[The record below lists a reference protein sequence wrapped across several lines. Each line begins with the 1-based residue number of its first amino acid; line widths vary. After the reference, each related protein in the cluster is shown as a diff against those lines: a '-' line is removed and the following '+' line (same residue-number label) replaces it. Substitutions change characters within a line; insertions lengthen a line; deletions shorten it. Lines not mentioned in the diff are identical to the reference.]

1 MSNDQGLHD
10 AGANHHGDPAVLSG
24 RQLRMPPAI
33 PGDPLIAREQELA
46 WIQHAFDAPDIRTVS
61 IVGPGGV
68 GKTRLSLS
76 AAHALAERY
85 ADGVVFL
92 RLDQVAR
99 QSLWEAIGRQMAIM
113 PPAGGDWRDV
123 VSPTLAW
130 RQMLLVLDNCESLP
144 EALDAVPDLLDV
156 SPGVD
161 VLATSREALRLPG
174 ERELW
179 LQPLDVPVES
189 TSLDTLIDNPA
200 VHLFSMRARDV
211 DPSFTVH
218 EGNMEPI
225 GRIVRRLD
233 GLPLA
238 LELAAAYLRHLSPSE
253 LLAML
258 DSAMPELGGG
268 TRNLPERHR
277 SLRTL
282 VGWSLDM
289 LPDHLRSAMIRMAIF
304 PGTFTPDTVATVLDS
319 PSARQGWSA
328 LLALADRSL
337 VVRAPSRDT
346 GETTFSMLQTVR
358 SVAREELE
366 STPGLLEETLVRR
379 ARALADLARDA
390 DRHYHGPEGIEW
402 LRRMRQHAGDARM
415 IVDESERHAAL
426 RDLAIRI
433 SGDMFWYWYT
443 QGDYHWALPRIESLL
458 ETPGTNASDND
469 RARAHV
475 TAGWFSQ
482 RMGQIERA
490 EHHFVAAR
498 RLFGS
503 TIDRGSLLAGIGYAY
518 VFTFDRRDIP
528 YAIEL
533 MEEVTKLAPGV
544 ENAWHEQAAGHFGIA
559 LTRYYE
565 GDIATARQHL
575 VETVRL
581 GRAHSDAQT
590 IGMSLMY
597 LAHVD
602 RAEGSPVEAFWKL
615 REALPLLM
623 EIGDIATTAL
633 LLDIVT
639 STLTELG
646 NHDLAADAFGLSE
659 YLRTT
664 MGAPRS
670 PLEQPEMDDL
680 RTRLEEVTGDAV
692 RMDRATD
699 LEGTIDRLLRYHPE
713 PESAER
719 ASISAPGL
727 LLSPRELEVLHLIA
741 RGMTAP
747 EIAEAL
753 YISRHTVKR
762 HMANIR
768 EKLGVRSQAAAVAA
782 LRNAS

>member
-1 MSNDQGLHD
+1 MSNDHGRH
-10 AGANHHGDPAVLSG
+10 GARTHHHGDASVLPG
-24 RQLRMPPAI
+24 RQFRLPPAI
-33 PGDPLIAREQELA
+33 PGGPLIAREEELS
-46 WIQHAFDAPDIRTVS
+46 WIRDALVSPDIRTVS

-68 GKTRLSLS
+68 GKTRLCLS
-76 AAHALAERY
+76 AAHNLAECY
-85 ADGVVFL
+85 THGVVFL
-92 RLDQVAR
+92 RLDQVAK
-99 QSLWEAIGRQMAIM
+99 QSLWEAIGRQLGIM
-113 PPAGGDWRDV
+113 PPPGGYWRDAV
-123 VSPTLAW
+123 VSTLA
-130 RQMLLVLDNCESLP
+130 RQRMLLVLDNCESMP
-144 EALDAVPDLLDV
+144 EALDAVPGLLDS
-156 SPGVD
+156 SPGID

-179 LQPLDVPVES
+179 LQPLDVPAES
-189 TSLDTLIDNPA
+189 TSLESLIDNPA
-200 VHLFSMRARDV
+200 VHLFSMRAQQV
-211 DPSFTVH
+211 DPGFSVN
-218 EGNMEPI
+218 EENMKTI
-225 GRIVRRLD
+225 GHMVRRLD

-238 LELAAAYLRHLSPSE
+238 LELAAAYLRHLSPTD

-282 VGWSLDM
+282 VRWSLDM
-289 LPDHLRSAMIRMAIF
+289 LPNHLRSAMIRIAIF
-304 PGTFTPDTVATVLDS
+304 PGIFTPDTVATVLDL
-319 PSARQGWSA
+319 PTTRQGWST

-337 VVRAPSRDT
+337 VVRAPSRDNR
-346 GETTFSMLQTVR
+346 ETTFSMLQTVR

-366 STPGLLEETLVRR
+366 STPGLLQETLVRR
-379 ARALADLARDA
+379 ARALADIAREA
-390 DRHYHGPEGIEW
+390 DRHYHGPEGTDW
-402 LRRMRQHAGDARM
+402 LRRMRQHAADARM
-415 IVDESERHAAL
+415 IVDESERHAPL

-458 ETPGTNASDND
+458 QTPGVTASDAD

-475 TAGWFSQ
+475 TAGWFAQ
-482 RMGQIERA
+482 RLGQIERA
-490 EHHFVAAR
+490 ERHFVQAR
-498 RLFGS
+498 SLFG
-503 TIDRGSLLAGIGYAY
+503 TTVDRGSLLAGIGYAY

-528 YAIEL
+528 YAIQL
-533 MEEVTKLAPGV
+533 MEEVTERAPGV

-565 GDIATARQHL
+565 GNIDVARRHL

-581 GRAHSDAQT
+581 GRSHNDAQT

-602 RAEGSPVEAFWKL
+602 RAEGSPIEAFWKL

-623 EIGDIATTAL
+623 EIGDTATTAL

-646 NHDLAADAFGLSE
+646 NHELARESFGVGE

-664 MGAPRS
+664 MGIPRS

-680 RTRLEEVTGDAV
+680 RARLDTVTDEAAPGSRVTGLEE
-692 RMDRATD
+692 
-699 LEGTIDRLLRYHPE
+699 TIDRLLRYHPE
-713 PESAER
+713 PGSAEPGTIP
-719 ASISAPGL
+719 SPGL
-727 LLSPRELEVLHLIA
+727 VLSPRELEVLHLIA

-747 EIAEAL
+747 EIAETL

-782 LRNAS
+782 LQDAS